1 MADEVVFNGA
11 LETGLRSLTL
21 LVGVFP
27 EAISLQRLV
36 VFDYLVVHT
45 EDVEGG
51 PASLHPPTPRR
62 GAELLVRRDRIQTGL
77 RLYESRSLI
86 DRRFE
91 TGGVYFVAS
100 ERTGAFLDAFGARY
114 VAEMRDRANWVADR
128 FGGMDDLQLRA
139 YVDDRVGDWG
149 AEFEFESVLW
159 ERAGQA

>member
-1 MADEVVFNGA
+1 MAAEAVFNGA

-45 EDVEGG
+45 EDVDGG
-51 PASLHPPTPRR
+51 PASLHPATPRR
-62 GAELLVRRDRIQTGL
+62 GAELLVRRERIQAGL
-77 RLYESRSLI
+77 RLYESRNLI

-91 TGGVYFVAS
+91 SDGVYVAAS
-100 ERTGAFLDAFGARY
+100 EWAGAFLDAFGARY
-114 VAEMRDRANWVADR
+114 VADMRDKAAWVADR
-128 FGGMDDLQLRA
+128 FGGMDDVQLRA

-149 AEFEFESVLW
+149 AEFEFESLLW
-159 ERAGQA
+159 DGAEQA